1 VLVLTLE
8 FLNFLFF
15 KKQVVDMVESP
26 LAMQKGNSDN
36 KKTVLLSIMLNRN

>member
-26 LAMQKGNSDN
+26 LAMQKGNSDK